1 LSRNQDTKLST
12 PNMDDNQ
19 NHGPASAASAPAK
32 PVPAWVLGAA
42 IFSLVAVVVV
52 GAWLAS
58 RHAPTSMAAAQLAQP
73 ADSPERFGEVKP
85 FQLVERSGRPVARED
100 LLGKP
105 WVVGF
110 IFTRCTGPCP
120 KISGNMRALSE
131 KLAGVDARL
140 VTISVDPEHDTPEV
154 LAEYARRLGADE
166 SRWLFLTGTPEA
178 VRSVS
183 VDSFM
188 LPVERDPSAPVG
200 QLVTHRTVLA
210 VVDSR
215 GNVRGYYDGE
225 GEDGVS
231 LAAARAAWLAK
242 EGR

>member
-1 LSRNQDTKLST
+1 
-12 PNMDDNQ
+12 MDDNQ